1 MTAVQKPSTWTT
13 DTMDYI
19 LHEGDNLY
27 QHIDAGHD
35 FLLPTDLP
43 TCVHVCNKIFN
54 VVRGKEAFGTFTQNL
69 HKTRNMLSVLCTF
82 IQTTATSALICL
94 GDQSGSSA
102 ITVLSQDTSMY
113 IFDPHSRNIFGMP
126 SAHGTAVLMQ
136 FNNIPSTVS
145 FICELADSLAAR
157 LFHWTFWHSV
167 TAASCDCDIFL
178 GKRNPSIDVLSEA
191 QIMNLY
197 SELVQS
203 ESQPSN
209 RRNYYKSYRKRVRES
224 ETPDQ
229 THKRRKCDR
238 HYKASAKQTETYEET
253 ACRREHNRQCK
264 NTSRAQETPQ
274 QTKKRQE
281 MAKMNIS
288 QTRLAKKTKVETIDD
303 AMNNFKS
310 EVKKQPVYIC
320 TSCHRLLWRKG
331 VQKFSI
337 DKYNKVRPEIIQLV
351 LDDKY
356 RLSSIDG
363 STYICHCCHR
373 TLKLG
378 RIPAQSKANRM
389 ELEEIPDQLRDLNN
403 LELHIICK
411 RILFMKL
418 VKLPRGKQK
427 GIRGAAVNVP
437 ADLGPA
443 CTLLPRLPADAHI
456 VSLKLKRKLEYKQ
469 AYLHD
474 VIRPEKVISA
484 LHYLKNNNP
493 LYADI
498 EINED
503 WIRGWQDGDNDMY
516 DGIFVDENDK
526 AEASNHKQM
535 PDINSNNVPLD
546 NIDDSDC
553 DSNESV
559 SDKTQ
564 QDNSNE
570 IEKEDLIA
578 LEENCKLRDLPYDT
592 CLQSEL
598 PEEANQ
604 VFSIAPG
611 EGNKPIPLLTDTLFE
626 ELANPDK
633 FPFGKGGFVDTE
645 RDTKL
650 TLRKYVNA
658 RLLDQD
664 GRFAKDIEYIFA
676 MQYAVE
682 HKQVRDSISIAL
694 RQTRGRQQVGRN
706 LHAGMLKNPQH
717 LQNLFKKD
725 RAYTFLKNIR
735 GSPPYWQKMF
745 YELLAM
751 IRTLGIPTWFLTLSA
766 ADMKWPEVI
775 QSIAKQYGTIYTEQE
790 VLELPWR
797 LKSMWLRSN
806 PVTPARMFQY
816 RLDAFVITFLKSSAQ
831 PIGEVIEYVIRI
843 EFQARGSPH
852 AHTLIWIKDAPKLG
866 YADEVDVKVF
876 IDKYISC
883 SLPDDDQE
891 LRALVEGLQ
900 IHRHSP
906 TCRRK
911 GSCRFNYPKPPS
923 PHTIISDEPQEN
935 CQQQIDFAVK
945 NLTAVKQVLESKDL
959 STDITLQEVLDRAHV
974 TLDDYTKSLSISK
987 CGRSVILKRKPSEQS
1002 VNYYSP
1008 TILKA
1013 WEANMDIQYVVN
1025 AYACVM
1031 YIASYVLKAEKG
1043 MGELLKQAARE
1054 MEQGNTRQQ
1063 LNKLG
1068 SVFLTNREVSAQEAV
1083 YRVLSIPLRRCSRS
1097 IVFINTDNKESRDA
1111 LLLPFSQLQNL
1122 DDDNED
1128 VYCKNIIDRYAAR
1141 PKHCEDMCLAQFA
1154 ASYTY
1159 NRHISQDENEFA
1171 HELDSDIPDDTDE
1184 ITHTNVIKLQNGL
1197 GQMKKRKRKA
1207 VIRWHNFNIEKEPEK
1222 HYRSRIMLFLPWIR
1236 EEKLRGNYM
1245 SYEDR
1250 YNDEVER
1257 IKATEKMF
1265 IHQEDEINSAF
1276 EHLQAAGPPQAAWD
1290 NIAPGA
1296 EEAEELAHQEG
1307 ISDERPMAE
1316 EDIQHHINQIVND
1329 WPQSHNESLN
1339 TKYTKEAKKELLSP
1353 REYNKCMRQLN
1364 TEQKTMV
1371 MYHRK
1376 WCKETVIALKQH
1388 KLVKPY
1394 HVFLS
1399 GSGGV
1404 GKSYVVKMLHTD
1416 TVKLLSCSQQI
1427 KPEDVP
1433 ILLTAATGVAAHNI
1447 NGITVHSAF
1456 MLNDR
1461 KKAGTTYYNLSSD
1474 TLSTLQTHLEQLMVV
1489 IIDEISMI
1497 GAQTLYKIHM
1507 RLQEIKGLHYSNT
1520 RFGNVTIIAVGDLY
1534 QLPPLKDKKIYDT
1547 PGTGDDPNPIC
1558 LHQSLWKENF
1568 YFHELKNVVRQK
1580 NKQFAQLLNRV
1591 REAKI
1596 TEHDETTLKG
1606 RVTTLDHPD
1615 HFTDALHVYGTNQQA
1630 DQYNAAMLQK
1640 IDTPKYV
1647 IQSSDITRD
1656 RETRQLKISLDG
1668 KKRTDTGGLPSQ
1680 LTITE
1685 NAYVRLTSNID
1696 VADGLANGVRGIIQK
1711 IIINEDGA
1719 VNTILVK
1726 FDNEGIGQKA
1736 KASSPYNRTYGDAI
1750 PIYRHGVSFQH
1761 RNITIFRSQ
1770 FPLVLSW
1777 ASTIHSVQGLT
1788 VDKIVV
1794 DLSKIFAAG
1803 QAYVALSRVTSLEGL
1818 QILNYNSA
1826 AIKKDKRVDTEMLRL
1841 QQRPI
1846 TFVSPI
1852 IPTLPEQD
1860 FIKISHL
1867 NVRGYLDH
1875 IDNLKTDDVISSA
1888 DVICLTET
1896 HLRKSDTIHLN
1907 SQPIKSHV
1915 QYRADRVGGV
1925 QKGGILIFVN
1935 RQIPSTRLNI
1945 QIPGLEFL
1953 ATSLSPNPNTKIVL
1967 ITLYR
1972 RSSTVSTQQFIA
1984 MVEQLLSSTAL
1995 LHAEVLVVGDF
2006 NDDLM
2011 GNTTK
2016 ISSWFERNGFNQ
2028 LIDQPTTDQ
2037 GSLLDHVYFNGVS
2050 PIQTEVCDTYYSD
2063 HDCTIIAIPNTRSQS

>member
-1 MTAVQKPSTWTT
+1 M
-13 DTMDYI
+13 
-19 LHEGDNLY
+19 
-27 QHIDAGHD
+27 
-35 FLLPTDLP
+35 
-43 TCVHVCNKIFN
+43 
-54 VVRGKEAFGTFTQNL
+54 
-69 HKTRNMLSVLCTF
+69 
-82 IQTTATSALICL
+82 
-94 GDQSGSSA
+94 
-102 ITVLSQDTSMY
+102 
-113 IFDPHSRNIFGMP
+113 
-126 SAHGTAVLMQ
+126 
-136 FNNIPSTVS
+136 
-145 FICELADSLAAR
+145 
-157 LFHWTFWHSV
+157 
-167 TAASCDCDIFL
+167 
-178 GKRNPSIDVLSEA
+178 
-191 QIMNLY
+191 
-197 SELVQS
+197 
-203 ESQPSN
+203 
-209 RRNYYKSYRKRVRES
+209 
-224 ETPDQ
+224 
-229 THKRRKCDR
+229 
-238 HYKASAKQTETYEET
+238 
-253 ACRREHNRQCK
+253 
-264 NTSRAQETPQ
+264 
-274 QTKKRQE
+274 
-281 MAKMNIS
+281 
-288 QTRLAKKTKVETIDD
+288 
-303 AMNNFKS
+303 
-310 EVKKQPVYIC
+310 
-320 TSCHRLLWRKG
+320 
-331 VQKFSI
+331 
-337 DKYNKVRPEIIQLV
+337 
-351 LDDKY
+351 
-356 RLSSIDG
+356 
-363 STYICHCCHR
+363 
-373 TLKLG
+373 
-378 RIPAQSKANRM
+378 
-389 ELEEIPDQLRDLNN
+389 
-403 LELHIICK
+403 
-411 RILFMKL
+411 
-418 VKLPRGKQK
+418 
-427 GIRGAAVNVP
+427 
-437 ADLGPA
+437 
-443 CTLLPRLPADAHI
+443 
-456 VSLKLKRKLEYKQ
+456 
-469 AYLHD
+469 
-474 VIRPEKVISA
+474 
-484 LHYLKNNNP
+484 
-493 LYADI
+493 
-498 EINED
+498 
-503 WIRGWQDGDNDMY
+503 
-516 DGIFVDENDK
+516 
-526 AEASNHKQM
+526 
-535 PDINSNNVPLD
+535 
-546 NIDDSDC
+546 
-553 DSNESV
+553 
-559 SDKTQ
+559 
-564 QDNSNE
+564 
-570 IEKEDLIA
+570 
-578 LEENCKLRDLPYDT
+578 
-592 CLQSEL
+592 
-598 PEEANQ
+598 
-604 VFSIAPG
+604 
-611 EGNKPIPLLTDTLFE
+611 
-626 ELANPDK
+626 
-633 FPFGKGGFVDTE
+633 
-645 RDTKL
+645 
-650 TLRKYVNA
+650 
-658 RLLDQD
+658 
-664 GRFAKDIEYIFA
+664 
-676 MQYAVE
+676 
-682 HKQVRDSISIAL
+682 
-694 RQTRGRQQVGRN
+694 
-706 LHAGMLKNPQH
+706 
-717 LQNLFKKD
+717 
-725 RAYTFLKNIR
+725 
-735 GSPPYWQKMF
+735 
-745 YELLAM
+745 
-751 IRTLGIPTWFLTLSA
+751 
-766 ADMKWPEVI
+766 
-775 QSIAKQYGTIYTEQE
+775 
-790 VLELPWR
+790 
-797 LKSMWLRSN
+797 
-806 PVTPARMFQY
+806 
-816 RLDAFVITFLKSSAQ
+816 
-831 PIGEVIEYVIRI
+831 
-843 EFQARGSPH
+843 
-852 AHTLIWIKDAPKLG
+852 
-866 YADEVDVKVF
+866 
-876 IDKYISC
+876 
-883 SLPDDDQE
+883 
-891 LRALVEGLQ
+891 
-900 IHRHSP
+900 
-906 TCRRK
+906 
-911 GSCRFNYPKPPS
+911 
-923 PHTIISDEPQEN
+923 
-935 CQQQIDFAVK
+935 
-945 NLTAVKQVLESKDL
+945 LESKDL

-974 TLDDYTKSLSISK
+974 TLQDYTKSLSISK

-1008 TILKA
+1008 AVLKA

-1054 MEQGNTRQQ
+1054 MDQGNTRQQ

-1083 YRVLSIPLRRCSRS
+1083 YRVLSIPLRRCSQS
-1097 IVFINTDNKESRDA
+1097 VVFINTDNKESRDA
-1111 LLLPFSQLQNL
+1111 LLLPFSQLQKL

-1159 NRHISQDENEFA
+1159 NRCIAEDENEFA
-1171 HELDSDIPDDTDE
+1171 HEFDSDIPDDSDE

-1197 GQMKKRKRKA
+1197 GQMRKRKRKA
-1207 VIRWHNFNIEKEPEK
+1207 VIWWHNFNIEKEPEK
-1222 HYRSRIMLFLPWIR
+1222 HYRSCIMLFLPWR
-1236 EEKLRGNYM
+1236 TEEKLRGNHI

-1250 YNDEVER
+1250 YNDRIEQ

-1265 IHQEDEINSAF
+1265 IHHEDEINNAF
-1276 EHLQAAGPPQAAWD
+1276 EHLQAAGAPQAAWD

-1296 EEAEELAHQEG
+1296 EEAEEMAHQEG

-1339 TKYTKEAKKELLSP
+1339 TKYTKEARKELLSP

-1416 TVKLLSCSQQI
+1416 TVKLFQCSQQI

-1461 KKAGTTYYNLSSD
+1461 KKAGTTYYNLGSD

-1547 PGTGDDPNPIC
+1547 PGTGDDPNPVC

-1568 YFHELKNVVRQK
+1568 YFHKLKHVVRQK

-1596 TEHDETTLKG
+1596 TEHDETTLKA
-1606 RVTTLDHPD
+1606 RVTTLDDPD

-1640 IDTPKYV
+1640 LDTPKYV

-1656 RETRQLKISLDG
+1656 RDTRQVKISLDG
-1668 KKRTDTGGLPSQ
+1668 KKCTDTGGLPSH
-1680 LTITE
+1680 LTIAE

-1696 VADGLANGVRGIIQK
+1696 VTDGLANGVRGIIQK

-1726 FDNEGIGQKA
+1726 FDNKGIGQKA
-1736 KASSPYNRTYGDAI
+1736 KTSSPYNRTYGDAI

-1777 ASTIHSVQGLT
+1777 ASTIHSVQGLM

-1818 QILNYNSA
+1818 QILNYNST

-1846 TFVSPI
+1846 TFALPI

-1860 FIKISHL
+1860 FIKITHV

-1875 IDNLKTDDVISSA
+1875 IDDLKADHVISCA
-1888 DVICLTET
+1888 DIICLTET
-1896 HLRKSDTIHLN
+1896 HLRESDTIHPN

-1925 QKGGILIFVN
+1925 QKGGIMIFVN

-1945 QIPGLEFL
+1945 EIPGLEFL
-1953 ATSLSPNPNTKIVL
+1953 ATSLSPNLNRKIVL

-1972 RSSTVSTQQFIA
+1972 RSSTVSTQEFIP

-1995 LHAEVLVVGDF
+1995 SHAEVLVVGDF

-2011 GNTTK
+2011 AKTTK
-2016 ISSWFERNGFNQ
+2016 IRSCFQSNGFNQ

-2063 HDCTIIAIPNTRSQS
+2063 HDCTIIAIANARSQS

>member
-1 MTAVQKPSTWTT
+1 MRCTKTLSCREHENHDIAFCKASTHQGDAAAFNHSSVGHQCLPNCLIACTVTAVQKPSTWTT

-82 IQTTATSALICL
+82 IQTTETSALICL

-102 ITVLSQDTSMY
+102 ITVLSQDTTMY
-113 IFDPHSRNIFGMP
+113 IFDPHSRNISGMP
-126 SAHGTAVLMQ
+126 SAHGTAVLMR

-178 GKRNPSIDVLSEA
+178 GKSSPSIDVLSEA

-197 SELVQS
+197 YELVPS

-238 HYKASAKQTETYEET
+238 HYKASARQTETYEET

-274 QTKKRQE
+274 QTKKHQE

-363 STYICHCCHR
+363 STYICHCYHR

-389 ELEEIPDQLRDLNN
+389 ELEEIPDQLKDLNN
-403 LELHIICK
+403 LELHVICK

-474 VIRPEKVISA
+474 VIHPEKVISA

-535 PDINSNNVPLD
+535 PDINCNNVPLD

-664 GRFAKDIEYIFA
+664 GHFAKDIEYIFA

-694 RQTRGRQQVGRN
+694 RQTRGRQQVSRN

-866 YADEVDVKVF
+866 YADEADVKAF

-906 TCRRK
+906 TCRQK

-945 NLTAVKQVLESKDL
+945 NLTAIKQVLESKDL
-959 STDITLQEVLDRAHV
+959 STDITLQEVLNRAHV

-1008 TILKA
+1008 AVLKA

-1083 YRVLSIPLRRCSRS
+1083 YRVLSIPLRRCSRTV
-1097 IVFINTDNKESRDA
+1097 VFINTDNKESRDA
-1111 LLLPFSQLQNL
+1111 LLLPFSQLQKL

-1222 HYRSRIMLFLPWIR
+1222 HYRSRIMLFLPWRR

-1250 YNDEVER
+1250 YNDEIEQ

-1329 WPQSHNESLN
+1329 RPQSHNESLN
-1339 TKYTKEAKKELLSP
+1339 TKYTKEARKELLSP

-1364 TEQKTMV
+1364 TDQKTMV

-1388 KLVKPY
+1388 KPVKPY

-1416 TVKLLSCSQQI
+1416 TVKLLQCSQQI

-1461 KKAGTTYYNLSSD
+1461 KKAGTTYYNLGSD

-1568 YFHELKNVVRQK
+1568 YFHELKHVVRQK

-1630 DQYNAAMLQK
+1630 DQYNATMLQK
-1640 IDTPKYV
+1640 LDTPKYV

-1656 RETRQLKISLDG
+1656 RETRQVKISLDG
-1668 KKRTDTGGLPSQ
+1668 KKCTDTGGLPSQ
-1680 LTITE
+1680 LTIAE

-1777 ASTIHSVQGLT
+1777 ASTIHSVQGLM

-1875 IDNLKTDDVISSA
+1875 IDDLKTDHVISSA

-1896 HLRKSDTIHLN
+1896 HLRKST
-1907 SQPIKSHV
+1907 
-1915 QYRADRVGGV
+1915 
-1925 QKGGILIFVN
+1925 
-1935 RQIPSTRLNI
+1935 
-1945 QIPGLEFL
+1945 
-1953 ATSLSPNPNTKIVL
+1953 LSI
-1967 ITLYR
+1967 R
-1972 RSSTVSTQQFIA
+1972 TVSQSNHIYNTERI
-1984 MVEQLLSSTAL
+1984 
-1995 LHAEVLVVGDF
+1995 
-2006 NDDLM
+2006 DL
-2011 GNTTK
+2011 
-2016 ISSWFERNGFNQ
+2016 
-2028 LIDQPTTDQ
+2028 
-2037 GSLLDHVYFNGVS
+2037 GVFKK
-2050 PIQTEVCDTYYSD
+2050 EEY
-2063 HDCTIIAIPNTRSQS
+2063 

>member
-126 SAHGTAVLMQ
+126 SAHGTAVLMR

-535 PDINSNNVPLD
+535 PDINCNNVPLD

-1008 TILKA
+1008 AILKA

>member
-1 MTAVQKPSTWTT
+1 M
-13 DTMDYI
+13 
-19 LHEGDNLY
+19 
-27 QHIDAGHD
+27 
-35 FLLPTDLP
+35 
-43 TCVHVCNKIFN
+43 
-54 VVRGKEAFGTFTQNL
+54 
-69 HKTRNMLSVLCTF
+69 
-82 IQTTATSALICL
+82 
-94 GDQSGSSA
+94 
-102 ITVLSQDTSMY
+102 
-113 IFDPHSRNIFGMP
+113 
-126 SAHGTAVLMQ
+126 
-136 FNNIPSTVS
+136 
-145 FICELADSLAAR
+145 
-157 LFHWTFWHSV
+157 
-167 TAASCDCDIFL
+167 
-178 GKRNPSIDVLSEA
+178 
-191 QIMNLY
+191 
-197 SELVQS
+197 
-203 ESQPSN
+203 
-209 RRNYYKSYRKRVRES
+209 
-224 ETPDQ
+224 
-229 THKRRKCDR
+229 
-238 HYKASAKQTETYEET
+238 
-253 ACRREHNRQCK
+253 
-264 NTSRAQETPQ
+264 
-274 QTKKRQE
+274 
-281 MAKMNIS
+281 
-288 QTRLAKKTKVETIDD
+288 
-303 AMNNFKS
+303 
-310 EVKKQPVYIC
+310 
-320 TSCHRLLWRKG
+320 
-331 VQKFSI
+331 
-337 DKYNKVRPEIIQLV
+337 
-351 LDDKY
+351 
-356 RLSSIDG
+356 
-363 STYICHCCHR
+363 
-373 TLKLG
+373 
-378 RIPAQSKANRM
+378 
-389 ELEEIPDQLRDLNN
+389 
-403 LELHIICK
+403 
-411 RILFMKL
+411 
-418 VKLPRGKQK
+418 
-427 GIRGAAVNVP
+427 
-437 ADLGPA
+437 
-443 CTLLPRLPADAHI
+443 
-456 VSLKLKRKLEYKQ
+456 
-469 AYLHD
+469 
-474 VIRPEKVISA
+474 
-484 LHYLKNNNP
+484 
-493 LYADI
+493 
-498 EINED
+498 
-503 WIRGWQDGDNDMY
+503 
-516 DGIFVDENDK
+516 
-526 AEASNHKQM
+526 
-535 PDINSNNVPLD
+535 
-546 NIDDSDC
+546 
-553 DSNESV
+553 
-559 SDKTQ
+559 
-564 QDNSNE
+564 
-570 IEKEDLIA
+570 
-578 LEENCKLRDLPYDT
+578 
-592 CLQSEL
+592 
-598 PEEANQ
+598 
-604 VFSIAPG
+604 
-611 EGNKPIPLLTDTLFE
+611 
-626 ELANPDK
+626 
-633 FPFGKGGFVDTE
+633 
-645 RDTKL
+645 
-650 TLRKYVNA
+650 
-658 RLLDQD
+658 
-664 GRFAKDIEYIFA
+664 
-676 MQYAVE
+676 
-682 HKQVRDSISIAL
+682 
-694 RQTRGRQQVGRN
+694 
-706 LHAGMLKNPQH
+706 
-717 LQNLFKKD
+717 
-725 RAYTFLKNIR
+725 
-735 GSPPYWQKMF
+735 
-745 YELLAM
+745 
-751 IRTLGIPTWFLTLSA
+751 
-766 ADMKWPEVI
+766 
-775 QSIAKQYGTIYTEQE
+775 
-790 VLELPWR
+790 
-797 LKSMWLRSN
+797 
-806 PVTPARMFQY
+806 
-816 RLDAFVITFLKSSAQ
+816 
-831 PIGEVIEYVIRI
+831 
-843 EFQARGSPH
+843 
-852 AHTLIWIKDAPKLG
+852 
-866 YADEVDVKVF
+866 
-876 IDKYISC
+876 
-883 SLPDDDQE
+883 
-891 LRALVEGLQ
+891 VEGLQ

-945 NLTAVKQVLESKDL
+945 NLTGVKQVLELKDL

-1002 VNYYSP
+1002 VNFYSP
-1008 TILKA
+1008 AILKA

-1207 VIRWHNFNIEKEPEK
+1207 VIHWHNFNIEKEPEK

-1388 KLVKPY
+1388 KLVKSY

-1433 ILLTAATGVAAHNI
+1433 ILLTAATGVAAHYI

-1520 RFGNVTIIAVGDLY
+1520 WFGNVTIIAVGDLY
-1534 QLPPLKDKKIYDT
+1534 QLPLLKDKKIYDT

-1596 TEHDETTLKG
+1596 TENDETTLKG
-1606 RVTTLDHPD
+1606 RVTTLNHPD

-1685 NAYVRLTSNID
+1685 NAYVRLTSNIN

-1726 FDNEGIGQKA
+1726 FHNEGIGQKA

-1818 QILNYNSA
+1818 QIPNYNSA

-1896 HLRKSDTIHLN
+1896 HLRK
-1907 SQPIKSHV
+1907 
-1915 QYRADRVGGV
+1915 
-1925 QKGGILIFVN
+1925 
-1935 RQIPSTRLNI
+1935 
-1945 QIPGLEFL
+1945 
-1953 ATSLSPNPNTKIVL
+1953 
-1967 ITLYR
+1967 
-1972 RSSTVSTQQFIA
+1972 
-1984 MVEQLLSSTAL
+1984 
-1995 LHAEVLVVGDF
+1995 
-2006 NDDLM
+2006 
-2011 GNTTK
+2011 
-2016 ISSWFERNGFNQ
+2016 
-2028 LIDQPTTDQ
+2028 
-2037 GSLLDHVYFNGVS
+2037 
-2050 PIQTEVCDTYYSD
+2050 
-2063 HDCTIIAIPNTRSQS
+2063 